1 MAGREC
7 GRRKNGNK
15 YEMKEILNEFDPITL
30 DEMRGIKLMNRID
43 TKFVTTVP
51 MLRQLLELAKDQY
64 YVQESDGLRISPY
77 YTLYFDTEDC
87 KMYNRHE
94 AGHLT
99 RQKVRVR
106 SYLSAGLNFLEVKTK
121 NNHGRTKKK
130 RVEAQGFDPER
141 IDGFDVR
148 STDYETFLQ
157 TYLKYDQQTLVRQV
171 ENRFDRITL
180 VNKAKTER
188 LTIDTNLRFHNIA
201 TGHSRVMDN
210 LVVIELKRDGL
221 QPSPVLPMLTQ
232 LRIFPHGFSKYCI
245 GSALTNEAL
254 RRNRIKP
261 RLHSV
266 EKIIKK

>member
-1 MAGREC
+1 MT
-7 GRRKNGNK
+7 
-15 YEMKEILNEFDPITL
+15 EILNEYDSITL
-30 DEMRGIKLMNRID
+30 DEMRSIRLMNRID

-51 MLRQLLELAKDQY
+51 MLRQLLLLAKDDY
-64 YVQESDGLRISPY
+64 FVQESQGERISPY
-77 YTLYFDTEDC
+77 YTLYFDTPDC

-94 AGHLT
+94 AGHLS

-106 SYLSAGLNFLEVKTK
+106 SYVNAGLNFLEVKTK

-130 RVEAQGFDPER
+130 RIEALNFDPENHS
-141 IDGFDVR
+141 IFNVQSSLFSD
-148 STDYETFLQ
+148 FLQ
-157 TYLKYDQQTLVRQV
+157 TYLKYPQQSLVRQV

-188 LTIDTNLRFHNIA
+188 LTIDTNLRFHNIS
-201 TGHSRVMDN
+201 TNNYRFMED

-221 QPSPVLPMLTQ
+221 QPSPILPLLTK
-232 LRIFPHGFSKYCI
+232 LRLHPHGFSKYCI
-245 GSALTNEAL
+245 GSALTNADL

-266 EKIIKK
+266 EKILNSCNL

>member
-1 MAGREC
+1 MT
-7 GRRKNGNK
+7 
-15 YEMKEILNEFDPITL
+15 EILNEYDSITL
-30 DEMRGIKLMNRID
+30 DEMRSIRLMNRID

-51 MLRQLLELAKDQY
+51 MLRQLLLLAKDDY
-64 YVQESDGLRISPY
+64 FVQESQGERISPY
-77 YTLYFDTEDC
+77 YTLYFDTPDC

-94 AGHLT
+94 AGHLS

-106 SYLSAGLNFLEVKTK
+106 SYVNAGLNFLEVKTK

-130 RVEAQGFDPER
+130 RIEALNFDPENHS
-141 IDGFDVR
+141 IFNVQSSLFSD
-148 STDYETFLQ
+148 FLQ
-157 TYLKYDQQTLVRQV
+157 TYLKYPQQSLVRQV

-188 LTIDTNLRFHNIA
+188 LTIDTNLRFHNIS
-201 TGHSRVMDN
+201 TNNYRFMED

-221 QPSPVLPMLTQ
+221 QPSPILPLLTK
-232 LRIFPHGFSKYCI
+232 LRIHPHGFSKYCI
-245 GSALTNEAL
+245 GSALTNADL

-266 EKIIKK
+266 EKILNSCNL

>member
-1 MAGREC
+1 MT
-7 GRRKNGNK
+7 
-15 YEMKEILNEFDPITL
+15 EILNEYDSITL
-30 DEMRGIKLMNRID
+30 DEMRSIRLMNRID

-51 MLRQLLELAKDQY
+51 MLRQLLLLAKDDY
-64 YVQESDGLRISPY
+64 FVQESQGERISPY
-77 YTLYFDTEDC
+77 YTLYFDTPDC

-94 AGHLT
+94 AGHLS

-106 SYLSAGLNFLEVKTK
+106 SYVNAGLNFLEVKTK

-130 RVEAQGFDPER
+130 RIEALNFDPENHS
-141 IDGFDVR
+141 IFNVQSSLFSD
-148 STDYETFLQ
+148 FLQ
-157 TYLKYDQQTLVRQV
+157 TYLKYPQQSLVRQV

-188 LTIDTNLRFHNIA
+188 LTIDTNLRFHNIS
-201 TGHSRVMDN
+201 TNNYRFMEE

-221 QPSPVLPMLTQ
+221 QPSPILPLLTK
-232 LRIFPHGFSKYCI
+232 LRIHPHGFSKYCI
-245 GSALTNEAL
+245 GSALTNADL

-266 EKIIKK
+266 EKKLNSCNL

>member
-1 MAGREC
+1 MT
-7 GRRKNGNK
+7 
-15 YEMKEILNEFDPITL
+15 EILNEYDSITL
-30 DEMRGIKLMNRID
+30 DEMRSIRLMNRID

-51 MLRQLLELAKDQY
+51 MLRQLLLLAKDAY
-64 YVQESDGLRISPY
+64 FVQESQGERISPY
-77 YTLYFDTEDC
+77 YTLYFDTPDC

-94 AGHLT
+94 AGHLS

-106 SYLSAGLNFLEVKTK
+106 SYVNAGLNFLEVKTK

-130 RVEAQGFDPER
+130 RIEALNFDPENHS
-141 IDGFDVR
+141 IFNVQSSLFSD
-148 STDYETFLQ
+148 FLQ
-157 TYLKYDQQTLVRQV
+157 TYLKYPQQSLVRQV

-188 LTIDTNLRFHNIA
+188 LTIDTNLRFHNIS
-201 TGHSRVMDN
+201 TNNYRFMED

-221 QPSPVLPMLTQ
+221 QPSPILPLLTK
-232 LRIFPHGFSKYCI
+232 LRIHPHGFSKYCI
-245 GSALTNEAL
+245 GSALTNADL

-266 EKIIKK
+266 EKILNSCNL